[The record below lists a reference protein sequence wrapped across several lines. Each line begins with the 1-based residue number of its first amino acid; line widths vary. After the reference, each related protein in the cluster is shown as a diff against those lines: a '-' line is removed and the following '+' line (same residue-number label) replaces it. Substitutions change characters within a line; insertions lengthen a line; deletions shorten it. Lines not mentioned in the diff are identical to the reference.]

1 MQRYSKKREAIL
13 ECLRSTDTHPTAEW
27 IYEKLK
33 PVYPDL
39 SLATVYRNLNE
50 MKAAG
55 LVRSMGVVA
64 SHEHFD
70 GSIQPHRHA
79 VCNVCGKI
87 LDVAAEGADIPEE
100 ITRQVEE
107 VTGFKISYTAVSFN
121 GICEECRKKQP

>member
-13 ECLRSTDTHPTAEW
+13 DCLRSTDTHPAAEW

-55 LVRSMGVVA
+55 IIRSMGVVA

-70 GSIQPHRHA
+70 GSIQPHCHA
-79 VCNVCGKI
+79 VCLLCGKI